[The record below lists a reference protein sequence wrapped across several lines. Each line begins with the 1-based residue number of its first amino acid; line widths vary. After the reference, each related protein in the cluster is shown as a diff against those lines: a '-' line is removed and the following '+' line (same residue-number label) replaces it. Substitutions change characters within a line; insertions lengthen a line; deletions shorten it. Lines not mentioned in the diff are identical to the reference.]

1 MGEVRRAVDEVLGR
15 QVAVKVLR
23 KQGVDDVTRF
33 RLEAWTAAR
42 LNHPHVVAVYDFGAD
57 QDRLY
62 LVMELLDGRSLA
74 DELAEYIRLSPER
87 VAAIGAQVAAGLA
100 AAHSEGVLH
109 RDIKP
114 ANLLVASDDTVKI
127 ADFGI
132 ARFADESALDLT
144 ATGQVIGT
152 SSYLAPERAL
162 GRVGGPAADMYALGC
177 VLYELLTGR
186 PPFQADTATAVV
198 YQHVD
203 AAPVPARRHRPDL
216 AEQLDALVL
225 RLLAK
230 NPDERPTAQQTAD
243 ALAFPLTSRGG
254 GIPRPAPK
262 TLQRP
267 ATTSDGA
274 TRQLAAAALATE
286 TESWRQPGTGLLRTR
301 RARAVAS
308 VIAAGAV
315 AAAAL
320 SALPSGTGRAAAP
333 VAPMSTQSTGSPT
346 RTMTSA
352 SKPTP
357 SAKPTPSTTP
367 NPTATRLAKKAAP
380 PPATKAKKEKG
391 KKAAPPGSGPVT
403 G

>member
-1 MGEVRRAVDEVLGR
+1 MGEVWRAVDEVLGR

-23 KQGVDDVTRF
+23 NQGVDDVTRF

-109 RDIKP
+109 RDVKP

-216 AEQLDALVL
+216 PEQLDALVL
-225 RLLAK
+225 SLLAK
-230 NPDERPTAQQTAD
+230 DPGERPTAQQTAD
-243 ALAFPLTSRGG
+243 ALGSLLTTRGG
-254 GIPRPAPK
+254 GIPRQAGK
-262 TLQRP
+262 AAQRP
-267 ATTSDGA
+267 AATSDGG
-274 TRQLAAAALATE
+274 TRQFDAAALASE
-286 TESWRQPGTGLLRTR
+286 AKSGRPPGTGILHTR
-301 RARAVAS
+301 RS
-308 VIAAGAV
+308 QVIAGVVAAGAV
-315 AAAAL
+315 AAATL
-320 SALPSGTGRAAAP
+320 SALPPGTGRAAPAAP
-333 VAPMSTQSTGSPT
+333 FTTQSTGSPT
-346 RTMTSA
+346 PTMTTA
-352 SKPTP
+352 S
-357 SAKPTPSTTP
+357 KPTPSTTP
-367 NPTATRLAKKAAP
+367 HQTTTRPAKKAAP
-380 PPATKAKKEKG
+380 PQTKKEKAKKEKA
-391 KKAAPPGSGPVT
+391 KKAAPP
-403 G
+403 